1 MDSLNVVSV
10 DECSKCVVENRDL
23 IVGIKVRLSD
33 SIADD
38 GKNEHEAYRQVSNL
52 RPGFLFVFIYSQF
65 EKYMF
70 NSTCI
75 LKTV

>member
-10 DECSKCVVENRDL
+10 DKCSKCVVENRDL

-65 EKYMF
+65 
-70 NSTCI
+70 
-75 LKTV
+75 